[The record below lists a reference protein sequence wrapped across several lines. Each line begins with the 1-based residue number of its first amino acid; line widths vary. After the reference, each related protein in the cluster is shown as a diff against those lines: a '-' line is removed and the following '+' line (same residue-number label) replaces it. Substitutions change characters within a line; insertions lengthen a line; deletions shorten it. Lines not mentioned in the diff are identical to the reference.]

1 MKISQKIVTKHT
13 SRIFNKKY
21 KYKIVLVMKGCGWF
35 RGNDL
40 ENVRKNIESYVPGN
54 SSSWS
59 HKLTMDDVNFIK
71 KFYNVLKKCTDYE
84 VRVES
89 PLLSL
94 YSNTES
100 TIESVAAVNPELVK
114 YVSFPKPGSE
124 GILDQSSVI
133 TKRLDYGYKITMG
146 RTRKSFP
153 DFLTWASNIG
163 KVRLTKRSLKEL
175 AKENSWGGYYFY
187 VKDDKTLTMVKIF
200 LGNHIQTVEKVIKT

>member
-1 MKISQKIVTKHT
+1 MKLSQKIPTKHT

-40 ENVRKNIESYVPGN
+40 ENVRRNIESYVPGN
-54 SSSWS
+54 STSWAP
-59 HKLTMDDVNFIK
+59 KLTIDDVSFIK
-71 KFYNVLKKCTDYE
+71 KFYNVLKKTTDYE
-84 VRVES
+84 VRIES

-94 YSNTES
+94 YTNTES
-100 TIESVAAVNPELVK
+100 TIESISAINPELVK
-114 YVSFPKPGSE
+114 YVCFPEPGSE
-124 GILDQSSVI
+124 QILDQNSVI

-153 DFLTWASNIG
+153 DFLSWAGGMS
-163 KVRLTKRSLKEL
+163 KVKLTKRSLKEL
-175 AKENSWGGYYFY
+175 ARENSWGGYYFY

-200 LGNHIQTVEKVIKT
+200 LGNHIQTVEKVIKA